1 MKSEKEKMLAG
12 ELYRASDPV
21 LVQEHLAA
29 QELTAEYN
37 RTLPHERGRREALL
51 RKLFGGAGIAPF
63 VEPDFHCDYGYNIRV
78 GDRFYAN
85 FGCIILD
92 VAPVIFGDDC
102 MLGPRV
108 SVFTAGHP
116 LDPYE
121 RRSGLEY
128 GKPVTVGNNVWIGG
142 GAILNPGV
150 TIGDNA
156 VIASGAVV
164 TKDIPPNSLAAGVPA
179 KVIKT
184 IKPRSDKN

>member
-108 SVFTAGHP
+108 SVFAAGHP

-184 IKPRSDKN
+184 IKPCSDKN

>member
-1 MKSEKEKMLAG
+1 M
-12 ELYRASDPV
+12 
-21 LVQEHLAA
+21 
-29 QELTAEYN
+29 
-37 RTLPHERGRREALL
+37 
-51 RKLFGGAGIAPF
+51 
-63 VEPDFHCDYGYNIRV
+63 
-78 GDRFYAN
+78 
-85 FGCIILD
+85 
-92 VAPVIFGDDC
+92 APVIFGDDC

-164 TKDIPPNSLAAGVPA
+164 TKDIPVSYTHLETAALPFRACLNEIPA
-179 KVIKT
+179 
-184 IKPRSDKN
+184 RHRM

>member
-1 MKSEKEKMLAG
+1 
-12 ELYRASDPV
+12 
-21 LVQEHLAA
+21 
-29 QELTAEYN
+29 
-37 RTLPHERGRREALL
+37 
-51 RKLFGGAGIAPF
+51 
-63 VEPDFHCDYGYNIRV
+63 
-78 GDRFYAN
+78 
-85 FGCIILD
+85 
-92 VAPVIFGDDC
+92 